1 MMKKL
6 VPVLMGFIIGL
17 CPLTA
22 FAEGTGSIEV
32 TVPKE
37 MAGEEI
43 TYQRE
48 GDDTNKIEVD
58 ENGTVKIEKLSEGNY
73 KIQIPET
80 EDYIFAPIQVHVP
93 CWSEEEKQMLYDI
106 SIIPKYSVKEKPV
119 PTPRTP
125 DPEEEPTV
133 PKTGDLNHITQY
145 RNVGIIS
152 LIIVVIMSCH
162 NRFNCDTMTGK
173 YSKNGGQN
181 NGNDNDTKNPC
192 STRRIRFSSPGSID

>member
-6 VPVLMGFIIGL
+6 VPVLMGFIICL
-17 CPLTA
+17 CPLSV
-22 FAEGTGSIEV
+22 FAEEMGSIEV
-32 TVPKE
+32 NLPRE
-37 MAGEEI
+37 LAGEEI
-43 TYQRE
+43 IYQRE
-48 GDDTNKIEVD
+48 GDDAKKIEVD
-58 ENGTVKIEKLSEGNY
+58 ENGAVKIEELSEGNY

-106 SIIPKYSVKEKPV
+106 TIIPKYSVKEKPV
-119 PTPRTP
+119 PATRTP
-125 DPEEEPTV
+125 DPAEEPTV
-133 PKTGDLNHITQY
+133 PNTGDFNHSTKY

-152 LIIVVIMSCH
+152 LIILVIMSCH

-181 NGNDNDTKNPC
+181 NGNDNDTENPR
-192 STRRIRFSSPGSID
+192 SARRIGLGSPGSID